1 MSYATL
7 DDVKQHLR
15 YDDNSSDA
23 VLQAYL
29 DASVQTINR
38 FITDVVTD
46 EMRPALKVAT
56 LLLCG
61 YLDDD
66 RNGEM
71 VQNFSPTFSGLPH
84 SVQMLLQPYRTPTI
98 A

>member
-15 YDDNSSDA
+15 YDDNSNDV

-29 DASVQTINR
+29 DASEQVINR
-38 FITDVVTD
+38 FITDAVTD
-46 EMRPALKVAT
+46 DMQPVLRAAT

-66 RNGEM
+66 RNSET
-71 VQNFSPTFSGLPH
+71 VQNFTPTFSGLQH
-84 SVQMLLQPYRTPTI
+84 SVQMLLQQYRAPTVV
-98 A
+98 